1 MKFLHA
7 ADLHLDSPLRG
18 LSKYEGAP
26 ETAIRTATRRALEN
40 LVALAVREQVDFVLI
55 AGDIYDGDWKDY
67 NTGLFFAGQMTEL
80 RKAAIPVFLISG
92 NHDAASQ
99 ITRQLRLPDNVTV
112 FQGKKPATH
121 RLESLGAA
129 IHGHGYAQR
138 EVSDNLALDYPAAV
152 PGFLNIGM
160 LHTSLNGREGHAAYA
175 PCTLDDLRSKGYDYW
190 ALGHVHTRETL
201 SEAPWI
207 AYPGNIQGRHI
218 HEDGARGCLLVEGEA
233 GRLSAPRFCPL
244 DVVRWSVCRIDATTL
259 ARPEEIID
267 AFHQQVLDELGKVD
281 DRLLAVRVIVTGA
294 SPSHAALWRHPE
306 RWEGEIRQVGND
318 AGGGQVWIEK
328 VKLETRP
335 PVDLDALRAEDTPL
349 GSLLR
354 SLQGLRGDEAAL
366 AALAAELGDLQAK
379 LPAEA
384 VREFGLDLRDP
395 QWLADAVGDVE
406 QILLARLSHEE
417 DEA

>member
-18 LSKYEGAP
+18 LSRYEGAP
-26 ETAIRTATRRALEN
+26 ADAIRAATRRALEN

-67 NTGLFFAGQMTEL
+67 NTGLFFARQMSEL

-121 RLESLGAA
+121 RLNDLGVA

-152 PGFLNIGM
+152 PGLLNIGM

-218 HEDGARGCLLVEGEA
+218 HEDGARGCLLVEAEGSRIE
-233 GRLSAPRFCPL
+233 APRFCPL
-244 DVVRWSVCRIDATTL
+244 DVVRWLLCRIDATTL
-259 ARPEEIID
+259 ARPEDVID
-267 AFHQQVLDELGKVD
+267 AFRQQLLDEMEEAG
-281 DRLLAVRVIVTGA
+281 DRLLAVRVVVTGA
-294 SPSHAALWRHPE
+294 SASHAALWRQPE
-306 RWEGEIRQVGND
+306 RWESDLRQVAND
-318 AGGGQVWIEK
+318 AGGGQAWVEK

-335 PVDLDALRAEDTPL
+335 PVDLEALRAEDTPL

-354 SLQGLRGDEAAL
+354 LLEGLRGDDDAL
-366 AALAAELGDLQAK
+366 AGLIPVLGDLQAK

-395 QWLADAVGDVE
+395 QWLAEAVGDVE
-406 QILLARLSHEE
+406 QILLARLSGPE

>member
-18 LSKYEGAP
+18 LSRYEGAP
-26 ETAIRTATRRALEN
+26 AEAIRAATRRAMEN
-40 LVALAVREQVDFVLI
+40 LVALALREQVDFVLI
-55 AGDIYDGDWKDY
+55 SGDIYDVDWKDY
-67 NTGLFFAGQMTEL
+67 NTGLFFARQMTEL
-80 RKAAIPVFLISG
+80 RKAGIPVFLISG

-112 FQGKKPATH
+112 FQGKKPSTH
-121 RLESLGAA
+121 RLEDLGVA

-138 EVSDNLALDYPAAV
+138 EVSDNLVLDYPAAV
-152 PGFLNIGM
+152 PGFVNIGM
-160 LHTSLNGREGHAAYA
+160 LHTSLDGREGHAAYA
-175 PCTLDDLRSKGYDYW
+175 PCSLDDLRGKGYDYW

-218 HEDGARGCLLVEGEA
+218 HEDGARGCLLVEGES

-244 DVVRWSVCRIDATTL
+244 DVVRWHICRIDATPF
-259 ARPEEIID
+259 ARADEIID
-267 AFHQQVLDELGKVD
+267 AFRQQISEEIDDAG
-281 DRLLAVRVIVTGA
+281 DRLLAVRVVVTGA
-294 SPSHAALWRHPE
+294 SHAHAALWRNPE
-306 RWEGEIRQVGND
+306 QWENDIRQVAND
-318 AGGGQVWIEK
+318 AGSGQAWVEK

-354 SLQGLRGDEAAL
+354 ALQGLRADEAAL
-366 AALAAELGDLQAK
+366 AELAPVLSDLQAK
-379 LPAEA
+379 LPDEA
-384 VREFGLDLRDP
+384 RRELGLDLRDP
-395 QWLADAVGDVE
+395 RWLADAVGDVE
-406 QILLARLSHEE
+406 QILLARLSREE
-417 DEA
+417 GEA